1 MGTTVRSM
9 RAIVQDRYGSIDDL
23 SLQEVPTPVP
33 AEDEVLVQVRAA
45 SVHPDVWH
53 VVTGQP
59 AVLRL
64 MGSGLRHPKMP
75 RARHRRRWV
84 WWRPWVVA

>member
-1 MGTTVRSM
+1 M
-9 RAIVQDRYGSIDDL
+9 RAIVQDSYGDL
-23 SLQEVPTPVP
+23 DELALREVEPPTP
-33 AEDEVLVQVRAA
+33 AEDEVLIRVRAA

-64 MGSGLRHPKMP
+64 MGSG
-75 RARHRRRWV
+75 V
-84 WWRPWVVA
+84 WRPKDRIPGTTPRGSWRLSVPQ